1 MGVEDLGDVRKGE
14 GRLLTSLEEEIM
26 EEEADEERTSVGKVG
41 GRSFGV
47 NLLLLCRFPTGAGER
62 KKVGVGVVSSSELR
76 GEKRMLIGVVRGF
89 VSLGGKSG
97 G

>member
-1 MGVEDLGDVRKGE
+1 MG
-14 GRLLTSLEEEIM
+14 
-26 EEEADEERTSVGKVG
+26 
-41 GRSFGV
+41 
-47 NLLLLCRFPTGAGER
+47 

-76 GEKRMLIGVVRGF
+76 GEGRILIGVVRGF